1 MTPAELSRRSY
12 AFWIISRFYWAV
24 NALFAATIVSCS
36 ASAAVLSTSQSV
48 TSTDQKSILALSIVS
63 AVVTSIKAASGF
75 AENSQAC
82 RDVSRSLDALAND
95 LRKGR
100 LTELQTEKRLVA
112 IRRRVPLGTCVFL
125 RLK

>member
-1 MTPAELSRRSY
+1 MTAAELSRRAY
-12 AFWIISRFYWAV
+12 AFWIISRFYWLV

-36 ASAAVLSTSQSV
+36 ATAAVLSTQPPDEL
-48 TSTDQKSILALSIVS
+48 DQKSILALSIVS
-63 AVVTSIKAASGF
+63 AVVTSIKTASGF

-100 LTELQTEKRLVA
+100 LTELQTEKRLIA
-112 IRRRVPLGTCVFL
+112 IRRRVPLGTCVVL

>member
-1 MTPAELSRRSY
+1 MTAAELSRRAY
-12 AFWIISRFYWAV
+12 AFWIISRFYWLV

-36 ASAAVLSTSQSV
+36 ATAAVLSTQPPDEL
-48 TSTDQKSILALSIVS
+48 DQKSILALSIVS
-63 AVVTSIKAASGF
+63 AVVTSIKTASGF

-100 LTELQTEKRLVA
+100 LTELQTEKRLIA

>member
-1 MTPAELSRRSY
+1 MTAAELSRRSY
-12 AFWIISRFYWAV
+12 AFWIISRVYWAV

-36 ASAAVLSTSQSV
+36 ATAAVLSTQPPDDL
-48 TSTDQKSILALSIVS
+48 DQKSILALSIVS

-100 LTELQTEKRLVA
+100 LTELQTEKRLIA

>member
-12 AFWIISRFYWAV
+12 AFWIISRVYWAV

-36 ASAAVLSTSQSV
+36 ASAAVLSTQPPEEME
-48 TSTDQKSILALSIVS
+48 QKSILALSIVS

-100 LTELQTEKRLVA
+100 LTELQTEKRLIA